1 MKKAIDAI
9 NANNEDPESME
20 KMGLNDMADMPNE
33 EYQAER
39 AGAKSTP
46 PQVRAKGGFLPPESV
61 RNDPVNRAIMA
72 AFHKKLEAKYPA
84 NKIPKEYDAWRKFFY
99 KSFCIKRVPY
109 FNWNVFPEKYY
120 TPVKHQGSCGS
131 CAAFA
136 SIGMMEAV
144 IAKAYEAKGT
154 EEEQKQRK
162 KFGDNLQKLDMSEQY
177 LVDCAYMQWPKKRDS
192 RGGQ

>member
-1 MKKAIDAI
+1 M
-9 NANNEDPESME
+9 
-20 KMGLNDMADMPNE
+20 
-33 EYQAER
+33 
-39 AGAKSTP
+39 
-46 PQVRAKGGFLPPESV
+46 
-61 RNDPVNRAIMA
+61 
-72 AFHKKLEAKYPA
+72 
-84 NKIPKEYDAWRKFFY
+84 
-99 KSFCIKRVPY
+99 
-109 FNWNVFPEKYY
+109 
-120 TPVKHQGSCGS
+120 KHQGSCGS

-144 IAKAYEAKGT
+144 IAKAYEAKGK